1 MIRIGKIINCH
12 GIKGELTLLPL
23 TTDNRRF
30 KKLKRAFIEL
40 PKGEYQEVKVI
51 AAREHKGNVLISV
64 EGVEDRTT
72 AERWKNLY
80 ICVAPEDAVKPKD
93 SYFLHEIIGL
103 EVYEGEEH
111 LGKVTEVLQ
120 SSSNDVYVVSGEKTI
135 YLPALKAVVQ
145 NIDLEQ
151 GRMEVI
157 IPDGLLD

>member
-72 AERWKNLY
+72 AERWKN
-80 ICVAPEDAVKPKD
+80 
-93 SYFLHEIIGL
+93 
-103 EVYEGEEH
+103 
-111 LGKVTEVLQ
+111 
-120 SSSNDVYVVSGEKTI
+120 
-135 YLPALKAVVQ
+135 
-145 NIDLEQ
+145 
-151 GRMEVI
+151 
-157 IPDGLLD
+157 